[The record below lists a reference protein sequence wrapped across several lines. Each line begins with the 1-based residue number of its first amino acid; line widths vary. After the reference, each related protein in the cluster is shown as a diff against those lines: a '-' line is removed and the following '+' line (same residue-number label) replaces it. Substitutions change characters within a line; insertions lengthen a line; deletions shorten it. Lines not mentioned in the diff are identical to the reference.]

1 MTTAVDTP
9 YRSFMDQT
17 LHYFVREHPQMPVG
31 PISSPAD
38 WMGRDLKGSPH
49 LWRHELSATDI
60 LELSEAADSL
70 LDEGIPLAEVTRG
83 RFQLP
88 RLAPR
93 IRGWSDD
100 ICKGK
105 GFVVLRGLP
114 VQDWGEEKSSYVFW
128 GIGHHLGLP
137 GAQNAAQEL
146 LGHVKNYG
154 DEGADLVRQYR
165 TTENILFHCDA
176 ADSVGLLCL
185 QPAKEGG
192 MSRIVSSV
200 AVYNALLDENPD
212 AAARLFEPF
221 PLDRRNEHAPGEP
234 GFIPIQPSC
243 FGPDGVLRTFYHGE
257 YFRSA
262 QRHENAQIDELGL
275 EAIRLYDEL
284 SDDPDRYL
292 DMWLESGDMQ
302 FISNHTIV
310 HARTGYEDWPEPER
324 RRHLLRLWLSL

>member
-1 MTTAVDTP
+1 MTTAFDTP

-17 LHYFVREHPQMPVG
+17 RHYFIRDHASMPIGAV
-31 PISSPAD
+31 SSPAD
-38 WMGRDLKGSPH
+38 WMGKDLRDSPGE
-49 LWRHELSATDI
+49 WRHEFSASDI
-60 LELSEAADSL
+60 QELSDAADALMS
-70 LDEGIPLAEVTRG
+70 EGIPLGDVTRTNF
-83 RFQLP
+83 RLP
-88 RLAPR
+88 NLTSR
-93 IRGWSDD
+93 IRAWAED
-100 ICKGK
+100 ISSGR

-154 DEGADLVRQYR
+154 DEGAELVRQYR
-165 TTENILFHCDA
+165 TTQNILFHCDA

-200 AVYNALLDENPD
+200 SVYNALLAENPA

-234 GFIPIQPSC
+234 GFVPIQPSC
-243 FGPDGVLRTFYHGE
+243 FGSDGVLRTFYHGE

-262 QRHENAQIDELGL
+262 QRHDDAEIDEIGL

-284 SDDPDRYL
+284 CDDPDRYL
-292 DMWLESGDMQ
+292 DMWLEAGDMQ